1 MAFDSLREFLSS
13 LEELGELKR
22 IKAEV
27 DPVHELG
34 AIAYHSLLKKGPALM
49 FENIKGHRT
58 PLVTNVLSTDKKMAI
73 AFGIEGDMKSIFE
86 KFLSGFKNPTQP
98 VEVRGGPCKEEI
110 QKDGEV
116 DLYKFPTP
124 VWHEKDVG
132 PYLGT
137 FHGCIT
143 RDRATGD
150 QNMGMYRLVIK
161 DRNTLYMSMH
171 RDGLAHYR
179 QYEAHDEPM
188 PMAVAIG
195 MEPLLCIASMNPIS
209 SGLARHAEL
218 AFVGGLRGKPVQV
231 TKCETIDMLVPAE
244 SEIVFEG
251 EVLPKTR
258 VTEGPH
264 GESHGFYGDEKE
276 GLVFKVKCVTHRKN
290 PIHQGL
296 ICNYMEDGG
305 KRITRSAVLWGKLKS
320 LGTPGVVDVRFP
332 DPGCGREICV
342 VAADIKEPGQVM
354 QIVETV
360 WGVNA
365 MGPNW
370 IIVVDADADLDDWNN
385 IWWRIYSRSEPHRD
399 VWITPPR
406 QHGGHQ
412 PLVKHG
418 FTSRIAIDATSK
430 FKGVEF
436 PEVNEVS
443 HELTQKVLRR
453 WAELGLDQ

>member
-1 MAFDSLREFLSS
+1 MPFDSLRDYLNS
-13 LEELGELKR
+13 LEQVGELKR
-22 IKAEV
+22 VTAPV

-34 AIAYHSLLKKGPALM
+34 AIAHLSLLKKGPALF
-49 FENIKGHRT
+49 FENIRGFRT
-58 PLVTNVLSTDKKMAI
+58 PLVTNVLSTDKKVAV
-73 AFGIEGDMKSIFE
+73 AFGIEGDMKTMFE
-86 KFLSGFKNPTQP
+86 KFLSGFKNPTAP
-98 VEVRGGPCKEEI
+98 AEVKSGPCKEEI
-110 QKDGEV
+110 YKDDKV

-124 VWHEKDVG
+124 VWHESDVG
-132 PYLGT
+132 PYIGT

-143 RDRATGD
+143 KDRGTGD
-150 QNMGMYRLVIK
+150 MNMGMYRLLIK
-161 DRNTLYMSMH
+161 DKNTMYMSMH

-179 QYEAHDEPM
+179 QYEAHNEPM
-188 PMAVAIG
+188 PMAIAIG

-209 SGLARHAEL
+209 SGLARHAEF
-218 AFVGGLRGKPVQV
+218 AFVGGLRGKPVEL
-231 TKCETIDMLVPAE
+231 TKCETIDLLVPAQ
-244 SEIVFEG
+244 SEIVLEG
-251 EVLPKTR
+251 EVLPHQK
-258 VTEGPH
+258 VHEGPH
-264 GESHGFYGDEKE
+264 GESHGFYGAEDH
-276 GLVFKVKCVTHRKN
+276 GLVVKVKCITHRKN
-290 PIHQGL
+290 PVHQGL
-296 ICNYMEDGG
+296 ICNFMEDGG

-342 VAADIKEPGQVM
+342 VAADISEPGQVM

-370 IIVVDADADLDDWNN
+370 IIVVDADADLDDWND

-436 PEVNEVS
+436 PEMNSVS
-443 HELTQKVLRR
+443 RELSQKVLSR
-453 WAELGLDQ
+453 WAELGLE

>member
-1 MAFDSLREFLSS
+1 MPFDSLRDYLRS

-22 IKAEV
+22 IKAQV

-34 AIAYHSLLKKGPALM
+34 AIAHLSLLKKGPALF
-49 FENIKGHRT
+49 FENIKGYRT
-58 PLVTNVLSTDKKMAI
+58 PLVTNVLSTDRKVAI
-73 AFGIEGDMKSIFE
+73 AFGIEGDMKTMVE
-86 KFLSGFKNPTQP
+86 KFLSGFKNPIQP
-98 VEVRGGPCKEEI
+98 IEVKGGPCKEEI
-110 QKDGEV
+110 QKGAEV

-124 VWHEKDVG
+124 VWHERDAG

-143 RDRATGD
+143 RDRSTGD
-150 QNMGMYRLVIK
+150 QNIGMYRLMIK
-161 DRNTLYMSMH
+161 DKKTLWMSMH

-179 QYEAHDEPM
+179 QYEVADEPM

-195 MEPLLCIASMNPIS
+195 MEPLLCIGSMSSVS
-209 SGLARHAEL
+209 SGLARHHEF
-218 AFVGGLRGKPVQV
+218 AFVGGLRGKPVEL
-231 TKCETIDMLVPAE
+231 TKCETIDMLVPAQA
-244 SEIVFEG
+244 EIIIEG
-251 EVLPKTR
+251 DVLPKVR

-264 GESHGFYGDEKE
+264 GESHGFYGTEKE
-276 GLVFKVKCVTHRKN
+276 GLVFQVKCITHRKN
-290 PIHQGL
+290 PVHQGL

-305 KRITRSAVLWGKLKS
+305 KRITRSAVLYGKLKS

-342 VAADIKEPGQVM
+342 VAADVKEPGQVM

-385 IWWRIYSRSEPHRD
+385 IWWRIYSMSEPHRD

-436 PEVNEVS
+436 PERNEVS
-443 HELTQKVLRR
+443 RELARKVMGR
-453 WAELGLDQ
+453 WSELGLE